1 TSIAFG
7 DTDGIQ
13 VTGLDGE
20 LIWSTN
26 NAGELEGRTEA
37 GGDAVLTLTLSPAV
51 DANNPIAAGTQQ
63 VVTVTATLAESLAHA
78 VDADSLSITG
88 ISVVGTDTDGTSTT
102 ATVGVSVA
110 DDQPTLEIAD
120 TAETVVEGESANGT
134 WTTDAGADG
143 ATVSVTVAGETKPL
157 GDASDATV
165 SFTTDEGTLTVGRD
179 GTWTFDANDNQVQNS
194 TGNPSIGFT
203 IATEDSDGDTA
214 TDSHTVTI
222 TDGSGP
228 SVSATGSDP
237 ASSNASVSLQDANTE
252 GTASDTDVAS
262 LTFTAGSDAITSIV
276 FGDIDGIQVEGL
288 DGELIWSTNNA
299 GELEGRTE
307 AGGDAVLTLTLSPAV
322 DANNPIAA
330 GEEQVVTVTATL
342 AESLAHAVDAD
353 SLSITGISV
362 VGTDTDGTS
371 TTATVGVSV
380 ADDQPTLEIADTA
393 ETVVEGQSANGT
405 WTTDAGAD
413 GATVTVTAGGVD
425 KVLGD
430 GATETVT
437 FDLDEGTLTV
447 GRDGSWTFDAN
458 DNQVQNS
465 TGNPSIDFTIA
476 TEDSDGDT
484 ATDSHTVTI
493 TDGTGPSVSIKEG
506 DDDATTEAL
515 DLTLQDADT
524 GVSAD
529 QDSGVLTFNAG
540 SDSLVN
546 FGFGNIGA
554 DDSVTGISV
563 QGLAAGESLVW
574 SANDEGE
581 LEARLAGSDDL
592 VLTLSLQAPTSV
604 AAQNSGNV
612 SVTATLSDSLPHEVA
627 ATLKNSLSIEGVS
640 VVASQADGDSA
651 TATVKVSV
659 VDDAPEAVNDQ
670 LDGVQSSQVIS
681 KGADVG
687 LLANDT
693 QGADGATVT
702 FVDESSLQGSLTWN
716 ADGSFDYTAK
726 DNASYTEVVNYTITD
741 ADGDTSQA
749 TLTINVENGTPTT
762 QPTNVQVNE
771 AGLDEGS
778 QSATNSEQVKGQLVA
793 TDAQGDD
800 LTFKAETLKGN
811 YGEIDIRADGSF
823 TYTLTKPVT
832 SSDNP
837 VDDAE
842 SFVYTVTDSHGNSAT
857 GTITVDVIDDVP
869 QAVNDTPAALQSGT
883 TLTTTAGN
891 GMLANDVQGADG
903 ATVISVDDSGLRG
916 QLSWNADGSYTY
928 TADANGSYEEV
939 VSYSIKDADGDTSQA
954 TIKFVVNDGSPTAN
968 ASAATVSEAGLAT
981 GSDAASNS
989 EVAEG
994 QLQASDAQ
1002 GDALT
1007 FTATT
1012 LRGSY
1017 GTLVIEENG
1026 SYTYTLDTAVTGA
1039 EADNG
1044 PNTLNGQDV
1053 FSYTVT
1059 DAHGNSSTAS
1069 ISINIVDDV
1078 PTAVDD
1084 VVSTAEDTEVTVDV
1098 LANDEGGADGATLV
1112 SASMASGYES
1122 AGRVTID
1129 SDSGEVTF
1137 TPAAGFEGAAVIDYT
1152 IVDAD
1157 GDTSNATLT
1166 VNVAADSTPE
1176 AANGIARVDEDG
1188 LSGGNAGGPGDA
1200 AGEATVVT
1208 GTLGYSFGNDGAAS
1222 SSAFSWS
1229 LDGLPTVTASGQ
1241 AVSYTLSDDGR
1252 TVTGRDA
1259 SNALVLTVAL
1269 TGVANGAYKVT
1280 LHQPLDH
1287 GEQGT
1292 EDSLAFNVGYTIV
1305 DSDGSPASGQLQV
1318 LVNDDSPEA
1327 FTSDSAALV
1336 DGRGGQLNFA
1346 GVSGADGVKD
1356 VTFTDVQGQPA
1367 TDADGNPL
1375 YFDGEALTYQVS
1387 TDGHQLQAVTADGV
1401 VGFTV
1406 TLDPA
1411 GDGYQINVADGEIS
1425 NGRVERADISEL
1437 SLDGVVQ
1444 YHGINHQDDEGDND
1458 VLYSTPNGVGMV
1470 PLDGTL
1476 GVFGGASPGVELNE
1490 VIRISFLDSLGFS
1503 VTGEPS
1509 WQGHESV
1516 SEVTQTIHV
1525 EGDGAKAVVTVA
1537 AFNYAS
1543 DVPGSGSPSQTVDND
1558 IRLSADDVRILDQTG
1573 TDVTNKVSISIDG
1586 AGRLILNGME
1596 DGWSFELS
1604 PAGGLEGIEVVGG
1617 SNTPFTLGDMDYRLG
1632 EVGDA
1637 FDIELG
1643 LTGVDGDGD
1652 NAAGSLTVEVSAPDQ
1667 LYVGDNSDN
1676 TVSGGGGSDVMVGD
1690 GGGNFT
1696 VVSPAQNYNISLIL
1710 DSSGSMSRGSGTAGL
1725 SRMALAKQALANLVE
1740 QLADFDGV
1748 INLQVVDFDTGAR
1761 FTQTMDL
1768 GSVDSEVER
1777 IVTYINSVDG
1787 SSGNGGGTNYE
1798 AAFEASKGWLEE
1810 QSSSNGY
1817 ENLTYFLT
1825 DGLPTF
1831 YVNDN
1836 GSTGGNGQDTGFNEV
1851 NNAIESFEGL
1861 SAISR
1866 VEAIGIGSG
1875 INEDV
1880 LKFFDNTDVT
1890 GASEIIPYSSV
1901 AQTGS
1906 RQLADFTGL
1915 DSPLDS
1921 ATSWTKSGDATGT
1934 LVVGNGSL
1942 TLTDISRLSGST
1954 VATSAAFVL
1963 DTPDTGYSTLEF
1975 SYSTDA
1981 YGGADYFGWEV
1992 QKSNGSG
1999 GWVTVD
2005 SGYPR
2010 ESQRGSSFETD
2021 QLDSGVYR
2029 IVIEV
2034 VNGGGQQD
2042 LVQLD
2047 SITINDFGYPTAPVG
2062 EASVVN
2068 TAEELE
2074 AVLKGGSSFDK
2085 LAELGDD
2092 VLDGTDRGD
2101 IIFGDTINTDH
2112 LEWTNGDGEEFRAG
2126 EHDGLGF
2133 AGLFEFLKWSEN
2145 GGADPDETQVLEYI
2159 RGNYESLMDTERK
2172 DGGADTLKGGDGDDT
2187 LIGGGGSDTLY
2198 GEEGDDLL
2206 LGGAG
2211 DDTLVGGL
2219 GADTFAWVLGDEGA
2233 AGDPADDVIS
2243 DFHVAPAGVDASQ
2256 DPEADVLDLS
2266 ELLQGYDKD
2275 DDQQSLND
2283 YIHAEQEGDDIVLYV
2298 KSDGNL
2304 ADDNGNADQV
2314 ITLEGVANAAPSPD
2328 DFLTQLLNQGQLDV

>member
-1 TSIAFG
+1 YQLDNDDPRVQALSGEEKLTETFAYTLTDADG
-7 DTDGIQ
+7 DTSPATLTIT
-13 VTGLDGE
+13 VTGTDDGVS
-20 LIWSTN
+20 LS
-26 NAGELEGRTEA
+26 AEGSDVSVSEANLA
-37 GGDAVLTLTLSPAV
+37 GGS
-51 DANNPIAAGTQQ
+51 
-63 VVTVTATLAESLAHA
+63 
-78 VDADSLSITG
+78 DADSGELTQSNSFTFTSADGVQSVQVGNQSLSLAQLQGLTADSPVVVDTEYGSLSLTGFTPADSANPAAGGSVSYSYTLDTRVDNDSADSNGFTETVALVVTDDDGSAANGSLSIA
-88 ISVVGTDTDGTSTT
+88 I
-102 ATVGVSVA
+102 A
-110 DDQPTLEIAD
+110 DDSPSIEFVEAP
-120 TAETVVEGESANGT
+120 ASVVEGQSVNGT

-143 ATVSVTVAGETKPL
+143 ATVSVTAAGETKPL
-157 GDASDATV
+157 GDGATDFV
-165 SFTTDEGTLTVGRD
+165 SFKLAEGTLTVTGD
-179 GTWTFDANDNQVQNS
+179 GNWTFEAKDNLDQANS
-194 TGNPSIGFT
+194 PSIDFT
-203 IATEDSDGDTA
+203 ITTEDSDGDTA

-222 TDGSGP
+222 TDGS
-228 SVSATGSDP
+228 
-237 ASSNASVSLQDANTE
+237 
-252 GTASDTDVAS
+252 
-262 LTFTAGSDAITSIV
+262 
-276 FGDIDGIQVEGL
+276 
-288 DGELIWSTNNA
+288 
-299 GELEGRTE
+299 
-307 AGGDAVLTLTLSPAV
+307 
-322 DANNPIAA
+322 
-330 GEEQVVTVTATL
+330 
-342 AESLAHAVDAD
+342 
-353 SLSITGISV
+353 
-362 VGTDTDGTS
+362 
-371 TTATVGVSV
+371 
-380 ADDQPTLEIADTA
+380 
-393 ETVVEGQSANGT
+393 
-405 WTTDAGAD
+405 
-413 GATVTVTAGGVD
+413 
-425 KVLGD
+425 
-430 GATETVT
+430 
-437 FDLDEGTLTV
+437 
-447 GRDGSWTFDAN
+447 
-458 DNQVQNS
+458 
-465 TGNPSIDFTIA
+465 
-476 TEDSDGDT
+476 
-484 ATDSHTVTI
+484 
-493 TDGTGPSVSIKEG
+493 GPSVSIKEG

-529 QDSGVLTFNAG
+529 LDSGVLTFNAG

-592 VLTLSLQAPTSV
+592 VLTLSLQAPASV
-604 AAQNSGNV
+604 TAQNSGDV

-800 LTFKAETLKGN
+800 LTFKAETIKGS

-869 QAVNDTPAALQSGT
+869 QAVNDTPAALQSAT
-883 TLTTTAGN
+883 SLTTTAGN

-903 ATVISVDDSGLRG
+903 ATVISVDTSGMRG

-939 VSYSIKDADGDTSQA
+939 VRYTIRDADGDTSQ
-954 TIKFVVNDGSPTAN
+954 TNIKFVVNDGSPTAN

-1007 FTATT
+1007 FTAAI
-1012 LRGSY
+1012 LRGNY

-1026 SYTYTLDTAVTGA
+1026 SYTYTHDTAVTGA

-1044 PNTLNGQDV
+1044 QNILNGQDV

-1059 DAHGNSSTAS
+1059 DIHGNSSTAS

-1078 PTAVDD
+1078 PMAVDD

-1098 LANDEGGADGATLV
+1098 LANDEGGADGASLV

-1129 SDSGEVTF
+1129 SDTGEVTF
-1137 TPAAGFEGAAVIDYT
+1137 TPAAGFEGAALIDYT
-1152 IVDAD
+1152 IRDAD

-1176 AANGIARVDEDG
+1176 AADGVARVDEDG

-1208 GTLGYSFGNDGAAS
+1208 GKLGYSFGNDGAAS

-1252 TVTGRDA
+1252 MVTGRDA

-1305 DSDGSPASGQLQV
+1305 DADGSPANGQLQV
-1318 LVNDDSPEA
+1318 LVNDDSPES
-1327 FTSDSAALV
+1327 FTTDSAALV

-1411 GDGYQINVADGEIS
+1411 GDGYQINVADGQIS

-1437 SLDGVVQ
+1437 DLAGGGR
-1444 YHGINHQDDEGDND
+1444 YHGANYQNDEDDND
-1458 VLYSTPNGVGMV
+1458 VLYSTADIASIVPLNGSMGVLGVG
-1470 PLDGTL
+1470 GTDK
-1476 GVFGGASPGVELNE
+1476 GIDAGE
-1490 VIRISFLDSLGFS
+1490 VIRVSFLDGLTFS
-1503 VTGEPS
+1503 GTGEPS

-1525 EGDGAKAVVTVA
+1525 EGDGATAVVTVA
-1537 AFNYAS
+1537 AFNYADGS
-1543 DVPGSGSPSQTVDND
+1543 AGSGDPGELEATN
-1558 IRLSADDVRILDQTG
+1558 ITLAEGDVRILDEAG
-1573 TDVTNKVSISIDG
+1573 IDVTSKVSISVVEKTGDLE
-1586 AGRLILNGME
+1586 LIGMQ

-1604 PAGGLEGIEVVGG
+1604 PGVSFQGIEVMGGG
-1617 SNTPFTLGDMDYRLG
+1617 STPFTLGDMDYRLG
-1632 EVGDA
+1632 EAGDA

-1643 LTGVDGDGD
+1643 LTGIDGDGD

-1667 LYVGDNSDN
+1667 LFVGDNSDN
-1676 TVSGGGGSDVMVGD
+1676 SVSGGGGSDVMVGD
-1690 GGGNFT
+1690 GGGSFT
-1696 VVSPAQNYNISLIL
+1696 VVNPAQNYNISLIL
-1710 DSSGSMSRGSGTAGL
+1710 DSSGSMKEDSGTPDL
-1725 SRMALAKQALANLVE
+1725 TRMELAKRALKNLVE
-1740 QLADFDGV
+1740 QLADFEGT
-1748 INLQVVDFDTGAR
+1748 INLQVIDFDNTAV
-1761 FTQTMDL
+1761 FKQAIDL
-1768 GSVDSEVER
+1768 GSSKADIEKVLKHIENADA
-1777 IVTYINSVDG
+1777 N
-1787 SSGNGGGTNYE
+1787 GGTNYE
-1798 AAFEASKGWLEE
+1798 AAFVEAEEWLKE
-1810 QSSSNGY
+1810 QSEINNY
-1817 ENLTYFLT
+1817 ENITYFLT
-1825 DGLPTF
+1825 DGEPT
-1831 YVNDN
+1831 YYLN
-1836 GSTGGNGQDTGFNEV
+1836 GNGKVKGDGSETGYEEMLNSVE
-1851 NNAIESFEGL
+1851 AFEGL
-1861 SAISR
+1861 SQISR
-1866 VEAIGIGSG
+1866 VEAVGIGSG
-1875 INEDV
+1875 INEGI

-1890 GASEIIPYSSV
+1890 SQSEVIPYSSSSLV
-1901 AQTGS
+1901 
-1906 RQLADFTGL
+1906 RQYELADFSGS
-1915 DSPLDS
+1915 DQPLDTAS
-1921 ATSWTKSGDATGT
+1921 EWTLSGDPS
-1934 LVVGNGSL
+1934 GSL
-1942 TLTDISRLSGST
+1942 TLKSGYLQLEDEDDSYWDNSGKA
-1954 VATSAAFVL
+1954 VAVSDMFTLEA
-1963 DTPDTGYSTLEF
+1963 PENGYSTLEF
-1975 SYSTDA
+1975 RYKTDDYGSYDSFTVSIQKSDEQGEWQTVFSESRGQSTDWSRMESSA
-1981 YGGADYFGWEV
+1981 LDD
-1992 QKSNGSG
+1992 GS
-1999 GWVTVD
+1999 
-2005 SGYPR
+2005 
-2010 ESQRGSSFETD
+2010 
-2021 QLDSGVYR
+2021 YR
-2029 IVIEV
+2029 IVLEV
-2034 VNGGGQQD
+2034 LNVAGASD
-2042 LVQLD
+2042 W
-2047 SITINDFGYPTAPVG
+2047 IRINDIQVNDYKYASDATTAPAG
-2062 EASVVN
+2062 EPSIVN

-2198 GEEGDDLL
+2198 GEQGDDLL

-2219 GADTFAWVLGDEGA
+2219 GADTFAWVLGDEGS
-2233 AGDPADDVIS
+2233 AGNAADDVIT
-2243 DFHVAPAGVDASQ
+2243 DFHVAPTGVDASQ

-2314 ITLEGVANAAPSPD
+2314 ITLEGVANAAPSAD

>member
-1 TSIAFG
+1 
-7 DTDGIQ
+7 
-13 VTGLDGE
+13 
-20 LIWSTN
+20 
-26 NAGELEGRTEA
+26 
-37 GGDAVLTLTLSPAV
+37 
-51 DANNPIAAGTQQ
+51 
-63 VVTVTATLAESLAHA
+63 
-78 VDADSLSITG
+78 
-88 ISVVGTDTDGTSTT
+88 
-102 ATVGVSVA
+102 
-110 DDQPTLEIAD
+110 
-120 TAETVVEGESANGT
+120 
-134 WTTDAGADG
+134 
-143 ATVSVTVAGETKPL
+143 
-157 GDASDATV
+157 
-165 SFTTDEGTLTVGRD
+165 
-179 GTWTFDANDNQVQNS
+179 VQNS
-194 TGNPSIGFT
+194 AGSPSIGFT

-228 SVSATGSDP
+228 SVS
-237 ASSNASVSLQDANTE
+237 
-252 GTASDTDVAS
+252 
-262 LTFTAGSDAITSIV
+262 
-276 FGDIDGIQVEGL
+276 
-288 DGELIWSTNNA
+288 
-299 GELEGRTE
+299 
-307 AGGDAVLTLTLSPAV
+307 
-322 DANNPIAA
+322 
-330 GEEQVVTVTATL
+330 
-342 AESLAHAVDAD
+342 
-353 SLSITGISV
+353 
-362 VGTDTDGTS
+362 
-371 TTATVGVSV
+371 
-380 ADDQPTLEIADTA
+380 
-393 ETVVEGQSANGT
+393 
-405 WTTDAGAD
+405 
-413 GATVTVTAGGVD
+413 
-425 KVLGD
+425 
-430 GATETVT
+430 
-437 FDLDEGTLTV
+437 
-447 GRDGSWTFDAN
+447 
-458 DNQVQNS
+458 
-465 TGNPSIDFTIA
+465 
-476 TEDSDGDT
+476 
-484 ATDSHTVTI
+484 
-493 TDGTGPSVSIKEG
+493 IKEG

-529 QDSGVLTFNAG
+529 LDSGVLTFTAG
-540 SDSLVN
+540 SDAITSI
-546 FGFGNIGA
+546 GFGNIGA

-581 LEARLAGSDDL
+581 LEARLAGSNDL
-592 VLTLSLQAPTSV
+592 VLTLSLQAPASV
-604 AAQNSGNV
+604 TAQNSGNV

-670 LDGVQSSQVIS
+670 LDGVQSSQEIS

-800 LTFKAETLKGN
+800 LTFKAETIKGN

-869 QAVNDTPAALQSGT
+869 QAVNDTPAALQSAT
-883 TLTTTAGN
+883 SLTTTAAN

-903 ATVISVDDSGLRG
+903 ATVISVDTSGMRG

-939 VSYSIKDADGDTSQA
+939 VRYTIRDADGDTSQ
-954 TIKFVVNDGSPTAN
+954 TNIKFVVNDGSPTAN
-968 ASAATVSEAGLAT
+968 ATAATVSEAGLAT

-1007 FTATT
+1007 FTAAI
-1012 LRGSY
+1012 LRGNY

-1026 SYTYTLDTAVTGA
+1026 SYTYTHDTAVTGA

-1044 PNTLNGQDV
+1044 QNTLNGQDV

-1059 DAHGNSSTAS
+1059 DIHGNSSTAS

-1078 PTAVDD
+1078 PMAVDD

-1098 LANDEGGADGATLV
+1098 LANDEGGADGASLV

-1122 AGRVTID
+1122 VGRVTFD
-1129 SDSGEVTF
+1129 RDTGEVTF
-1137 TPAAGFEGAAVIDYT
+1137 TPAAGFEGDAVIDYT
-1152 IVDAD
+1152 IRDAD
-1157 GDTSNATLT
+1157 GDTSDATLT

-1176 AANGIARVDEDG
+1176 AADGVARVDEDG

-1305 DSDGSPASGQLQV
+1305 DADGSPANGQLQV
-1318 LVNDDSPEA
+1318 LVNDDSPES
-1327 FTSDSAALV
+1327 FTTDSAALV

-1367 TDADGNPL
+1367 TDTDGNPL

-1411 GDGYQINVADGEIS
+1411 GDGYQINVADGQIS

-1437 SLDGVVQ
+1437 DLAGGGR
-1444 YHGINHQDDEGDND
+1444 YHGANYKDGEDDND
-1458 VLYSTPNGVGMV
+1458 VLYSTAEIVGIVTLNGSMGVVEAG
-1470 PLDGTL
+1470 GTDK
-1476 GVFGGASPGVELNE
+1476 GIDAGE
-1490 VIRISFLDSLGFS
+1490 VIRISFLDSLTFS
-1503 VTGEPS
+1503 GTGEPS

-1537 AFNYAS
+1537 AFNYADGS
-1543 DVPGSGSPSQTVDND
+1543 AGSGDPGKLEANNIT
-1558 IRLSADDVRILDQTG
+1558 LAEGDVRILDEAG
-1573 TDVTNKVSISIDG
+1573 IDVTSEVSISVVEDTG
-1586 AGRLILNGME
+1586 DLELIGMQ

-1604 PAGGLEGIEVVGG
+1604 PGVSFQGIEVMGGG
-1617 SNTPFTLGDMDYRLG
+1617 STPFTLGDMDYRLG
-1632 EVGDA
+1632 EAGDA

-1643 LTGVDGDGD
+1643 LTGIDGDGD

-1667 LYVGDNSDN
+1667 LFVGDNSDN
-1676 TVSGGGGSDVMVGD
+1676 SVSGGGGSDVMVGD
-1690 GGGNFT
+1690 GGGSFT
-1696 VVSPAQNYNISLIL
+1696 VVNPAQNYNISLIL
-1710 DSSGSMSRGSGTAGL
+1710 DSSGSMKEDSGTPDL
-1725 SRMALAKQALANLVE
+1725 TRMELAKRALKNLVE
-1740 QLADFDGV
+1740 QLADFEGT
-1748 INLQVVDFDTGAR
+1748 INLQVIDFDNTAV
-1761 FTQTMDL
+1761 FEQAIDL
-1768 GSVDSEVER
+1768 GSSKADIEKVLKHIENADA
-1777 IVTYINSVDG
+1777 N
-1787 SSGNGGGTNYE
+1787 GGTNYE
-1798 AAFEASKGWLEE
+1798 AAFVEAEEWLKE
-1810 QSSSNGY
+1810 QSEINNY
-1817 ENLTYFLT
+1817 ENITYFLT
-1825 DGLPTF
+1825 DGEPT
-1831 YVNDN
+1831 YYLN
-1836 GSTGGNGQDTGFNEV
+1836 GNGKVKGDGSETGYEEMLNSVE
-1851 NNAIESFEGL
+1851 AFEGL
-1861 SAISR
+1861 SQISR
-1866 VEAIGIGSG
+1866 VEAVGIGSG
-1875 INEDV
+1875 INEGI

-1890 GASEIIPYSSV
+1890 SQSEVIPYSSSSLV
-1901 AQTGS
+1901 
-1906 RQLADFTGL
+1906 RQYELADFSG
-1915 DSPLDS
+1915 SNEPLDIAS
-1921 ATSWTKSGDATGT
+1921 EWTLSGDPS
-1934 LVVGNGSL
+1934 GSL
-1942 TLTDISRLSGST
+1942 TLKSGYLQLEDEDDSYWDNSGKA
-1954 VATSAAFVL
+1954 VAVSDMFTLEA
-1963 DTPDTGYSTLEF
+1963 PENGYSTLEF
-1975 SYSTDA
+1975 RYKTDDYGSYDSFT
-1981 YGGADYFGWEV
+1981 V
-1992 QKSNGSG
+1992 SIQKSDEQGEWQTVFSESRGESTYWSSMESSALDDGS
-1999 GWVTVD
+1999 
-2005 SGYPR
+2005 
-2010 ESQRGSSFETD
+2010 
-2021 QLDSGVYR
+2021 YR
-2029 IVIEV
+2029 IVLEV
-2034 VNGGGQQD
+2034 LNFAGASD
-2042 LVQLD
+2042 W
-2047 SITINDFGYPTAPVG
+2047 IRINDIQVNDYKYASDATTAPAG
-2062 EASVVN
+2062 EPSIVN

-2219 GADTFAWVLGDEGA
+2219 GADTFAWVLGDEGS
-2233 AGDPADDVIS
+2233 AGNAADDVIT
-2243 DFHVAPAGVDASQ
+2243 DFHVAPTGVDASQ

-2314 ITLEGVANAAPSPD
+2314 ITLEGVANAAPSAD